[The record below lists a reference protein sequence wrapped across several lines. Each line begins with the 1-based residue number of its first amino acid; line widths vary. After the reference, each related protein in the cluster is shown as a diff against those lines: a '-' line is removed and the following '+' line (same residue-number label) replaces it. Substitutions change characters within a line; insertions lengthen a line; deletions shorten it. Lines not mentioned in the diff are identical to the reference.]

1 MTVREIALN
10 KLVLSPNNMRQG
22 QVDTSDLVA
31 DIGATKTLL
40 HNLRVT
46 AQHDDKGKATGKF
59 EVHVGG
65 RRLRALNIL
74 ADRKDIARAFPV
86 ACVVCPDEA
95 TALEES
101 IAENSVR
108 LAPHPAD
115 QFAAFQALSLTGKTV
130 SEIAERF
137 SVAPRIVERRL
148 KLATVSP
155 RLMDLF
161 RANEL
166 TLDHMAAFTLAD
178 DHAAQEAAYF
188 DFPEHDRQ
196 VYRVKQ
202 RLVGGRIN
210 SQTHATAKFVGL
222 DAYRAAGGEVV
233 QDLFAQADDAGLICD
248 LTLLERLASEALQD
262 QATALEPEGWAWVE
276 TTLRFDYS
284 LSQTYGR
291 AYPTVMPLSA
301 EVLAEIEQLTIE
313 MRALE
318 EIDPQTDETGQRMS
332 DIEDRLYTLE
342 SSGEEVYAP
351 EVKAIT
357 GAIVTIAD
365 DGSLRIERGC
375 AKPGADTKALR
386 KLDGKATENG
396 GAYPIRERAKK
407 SAGALPDKLVLDLTA
422 HRTAALRAALIE
434 RHDVALV
441 AVVHSLLLLTH
452 YGAGTRSSPAST
464 IDLRADLSANHP
476 RKHAEGFEASKAGEA
491 LKHVQ
496 GRMMLLL
503 PISHSDLWP
512 FLMAREPD
520 QLMELIAYAASQLVD
535 AVKQPFEAERSARQV
550 ASDHLAKALD
560 LDMAQ
565 WWAPTAQGYFGR
577 VSKPLIVAA
586 VEEATTAQ
594 AAENIAGL
602 KKQELAA
609 EAERRLDG
617 KGWLPILLRP
627 RDIVRDE
634 AAVEEEA
641 FDAEGEGDLDEGAPW
656 DEDDVPMAAE

>member
-22 QVDTSDLVA
+22 EVEIGDLIA
-31 DIGATKTLL
+31 DIGATKTVLQ
-40 HNLRVT
+40 NLRVT
-46 AQHDDKGKATGKF
+46 AQQQNGKATGKF

-65 RRLRALNIL
+65 RRLRALNVL
-74 ADRKDIARAFPV
+74 AQRKDIPRSFPV
-86 ACVVCPDEA
+86 PCVVCADETA
-95 TALEES
+95 ALEES
-101 IAENSVR
+101 IAENAVR

-115 QFAAFQALSLTGKTV
+115 QFAAFHALSQTGKTV

-155 RLMDLF
+155 RLMTLF
-161 RANEL
+161 RADEIN
-166 TLDHMAAFTLAD
+166 LDHMAAFTLTD
-178 DHAAQEAAYF
+178 DQAAQEAAYF

-196 VYRVKQ
+196 AYRVKQ
-202 RLVGGRIN
+202 RLVGGRVN
-210 SQTHATAKFVGL
+210 SQNNATAKFVGL
-222 DAYRAAGGEVV
+222 NAYRAAGGEVS
-233 QDLFAQADDAGLICD
+233 QDLFAQADDAGYITD
-248 LTLLERLASEALQD
+248 LTLLEKLASEALE
-262 QATALEPEGWAWVE
+262 AEAKALRPEGWAWVE
-276 TTLRFDYS
+276 TTLSFDYS
-284 LSQTYGR
+284 QSQSYGR
-291 AYPTVMPLSA
+291 AYPTVAPLTPEA
-301 EVLAEIEQLTIE
+301 LGEIEQLTSE
-313 MRALE
+313 MQALE
-318 EIDPQTDETGQRMS
+318 AVAPQTDQTMARVSE
-332 DIEDRLYTLE
+332 IEDRLYVLE

-351 EVKAIT
+351 EVRAIT

-386 KLDGKATENG
+386 KLDGKATQG
-396 GAYPIRERAKK
+396 GSSITRERVQKP
-407 SAGALPDKLVLDLTA
+407 AGALPDKLVLDLTA

-434 RHDVALV
+434 RHDVAFV

-452 YGAGTRSSPAST
+452 YGAGHRSAPAST
-464 IDLRADLSANHP
+464 IELRADLSANHP
-476 RKHAEGFEASKAGEA
+476 RKHAQGFEASKAGEA

-503 PISHSDLWP
+503 PTSHADLWS

-520 QLMELIAYAASQLVD
+520 QLMELVAYAASQMVD
-535 AVKQPFEAERSARQV
+535 AVKQPFERENSARQV
-550 ASDHLAKALD
+550 ASDHLAKALG
-560 LDMAQ
+560 LDMTQ

-577 VSKPLIVAA
+577 VSKSLIVAA

-594 AAENIAGL
+594 AAENIANL

-617 KGWLPILLRP
+617 KGWLPTILRP
-627 RDIVRDE
+627 RDIVQDE
-634 AAVEEEA
+634 DAVEGEA
-641 FDAEGEGDLDEGAPW
+641 FDAEGEDDLDESAPW
-656 DEDDVPMAAE
+656 DEDEVPMAAE

>member
-1 MTVREIALN
+1 MTVREIQLS

-22 QVDTSDLVA
+22 DVDTADLVA
-31 DIGATKTLL
+31 DIGASKTVLQ
-40 HNLRVT
+40 NLRVT
-46 AQHDDKGKATGKF
+46 AQHDGKGKATGRF

-74 ADRKDIARAFPV
+74 AERKEIARAFPV
-86 ACVVCPDEA
+86 PCVVCPDEA

-115 QFAAFQALSLTGKTV
+115 QFAAFHALSLTGKTV

-155 RLMDLF
+155 RLMELF
-161 RANEL
+161 RANEV
-166 TLDHMAAFTLAD
+166 TLDHMAAFTLTD
-178 DHAAQEAAYF
+178 DHGEQEAAYF
-188 DFPEHDRQ
+188 DVPEHDRQ
-196 VYRVKQ
+196 AYRVKQ
-202 RLVGGRIN
+202 RLVGGRVN
-210 SQTHATAKFVGL
+210 SQTNATAKFVGL
-222 DAYRAAGGEVV
+222 DAYRAAGGAVS
-233 QDLFAQADDAGLICD
+233 QDLFAQADDAGFITD
-248 LTLLERLASEALQD
+248 LTLLERLATEALEA
-262 QATALEPEGWAWVE
+262 QAKALEPEGWAWVE

-291 AYPTVMPLSA
+291 AYPTVAPVSA
-301 EVLAEIEQLTIE
+301 EAMAQIEQLTAE
-313 MRALE
+313 MRELE
-318 EIDPQTDETGQRMS
+318 EMDPQTDETAERVSQ
-332 DIEDRLYTLE
+332 IEDLIYELE

-357 GAIVTIAD
+357 GAIVTIGD

-386 KLDGKATENG
+386 KLDGRATQG
-396 GAYPIRERAKK
+396 GASVARERTKK
-407 SAGALPDKLVLDLTA
+407 PLGALPDKLVLDLTA

-434 RHDVALV
+434 RPDVAFV
-441 AVVHSLLLLTH
+441 AIVHSLLLMTH
-452 YGAGTRSSPAST
+452 YGAGHRSSPAST
-464 IDLRADLSANHP
+464 INLQADLSANHP

-496 GRMMLLL
+496 GRMTLLL
-503 PISHSDLWP
+503 PLSHADLWP
-512 FLMAREPD
+512 FLLARDTD
-520 QLMELIAYAASQLVD
+520 QLLELVAYAASQMVD
-535 AVKQPFEAERSARQV
+535 AVKQPFEKDNSARQV

-565 WWAPTAQGYFGR
+565 WWAPTAQDYFGR
-577 VSKPLIVAA
+577 VSKTLIVSA
-586 VEEATTAQ
+586 VQEATTAQ

-602 KKQELAA
+602 KKRELAV
-609 EAERRLDG
+609 EAERRLEG
-617 KGWLPILLRP
+617 KGWLPVILRP
-627 RDIVRDE
+627 REIVQDE
-634 AAVEEEA
+634 EAVERAAYGNEH
-641 FDAEGEGDLDEGAPW
+641 DDGLDEGAPW
-656 DEDDVPMAAE
+656 DEDEVPMAAE